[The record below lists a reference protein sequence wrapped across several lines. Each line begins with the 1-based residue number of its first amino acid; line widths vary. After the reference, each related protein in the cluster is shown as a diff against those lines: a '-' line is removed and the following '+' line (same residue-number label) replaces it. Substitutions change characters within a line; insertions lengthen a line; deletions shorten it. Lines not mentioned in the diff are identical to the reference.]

1 MGSLFEQPFSNG
13 KPYSHAEVTT
23 SQRWSFLVSTLERP
37 NPSWVLADMASLP
50 TLFLGDAHKDSA
62 DTVLNKRR
70 LRLSRYCHYG
80 QSEPPERNC

>member
-1 MGSLFEQPFSNG
+1 MGSLIEQPFSNG

-62 DTVLNKRR
+62 EHRSETSAGFGLLATVV
-70 LRLSRYCHYG
+70 
-80 QSEPPERNC
+80 